1 MQIWPNRARECLYY
15 LAVGNY
21 RLREYSKASE
31 YAKSLLELEPTN
43 LQAKSLLALIESRSR
58 RGSCLDSAAQID

>member
-58 RGSCLDSAAQID
+58 RGICVLAVAQVN